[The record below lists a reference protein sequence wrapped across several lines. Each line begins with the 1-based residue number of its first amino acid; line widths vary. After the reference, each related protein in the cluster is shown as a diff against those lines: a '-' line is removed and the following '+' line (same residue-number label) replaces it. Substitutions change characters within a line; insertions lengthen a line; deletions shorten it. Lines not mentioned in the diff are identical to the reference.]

1 MLGIIGLKKINNW
14 EEKKGQ
20 SIWINATLVEQKEIN
35 NSRHMCFPFTTK
47 TLNDLLSFSIY
58 LLDKNNNRITFPD
71 EEKKIS
77 ILNFKTD
84 VFLRSIGD

>member
-1 MLGIIGLKKINNW
+1 MLGIIDLKKINNW

>member
-1 MLGIIGLKKINNW
+1 MLGIIDLKKINNW

-84 VFLRSIGD
+84 VFLR